1 MTKLSEISC
10 VKIGYNFRRE
20 RDNKDTPL
28 LSDYLLGGVP
38 IVQFRDVVSLCHSSF
53 SNLQKVQVPDI
64 KDKYYLSMNEILLSN
79 KGEFQALVWK
89 GQEKIMAS
97 SAFYRI
103 KICDKNFLPE
113 YVALYLNSVPGKAQ
127 LCLRQN
133 TVRISTITISDVKDI
148 DIPLIPMEKQRLLV
162 DLFLLYERES
172 SIMEKI
178 RQNRQK
184 LINSILSQTI
194 KE

>member
-10 VKIGYNFRRE
+10 VKIGYNFRRD
-20 RDNKDTPL
+20 RGNKDTPL
-28 LSDYLLGGVP
+28 SSDHLSEEVS
-38 IVQFRDVVSLCHSSF
+38 IVQSRDMVSLCHSSF

-79 KGEFQALVWK
+79 KGDFQAFVWK
-89 GQEKIMAS
+89 GQAKIMAS

-103 KICDKNFLPE
+103 TICDKNFLPE

-148 DIPLIPMEKQRLLV
+148 DIPLIPMEKQRKLV
-162 DLFLLYERES
+162 ELFLLYEKES
-172 SIMEKI
+172 SIMERI
-178 RQNRQK
+178 AQNRKK

>member
-10 VKIGYNFRRE
+10 VKIGYNFRRD

-28 LSDYLLGGVP
+28 SSDHLSEEVS
-38 IVQFRDVVSLCHSSF
+38 IVQSRDMASLCHSSF

-79 KGEFQALVWK
+79 KGDFQAFVWK
-89 GQEKIMAS
+89 GKEKIMAS

-103 KICDKNFLPE
+103 TICDKNFLPE

-148 DIPLIPMEKQRLLV
+148 DIPLIPMEKQRKLV
-162 DLFLLYERES
+162 DLFLLYEKEVD
-172 SIMEKI
+172 IFEKI
-178 RQNRQK
+178 KQSRKK

>member
-10 VKIGYNFRRE
+10 VKIGYNFRR
-20 RDNKDTPL
+20 DNKDVTL
-28 LSDYLLGGVP
+28 LPNCLSERVP
-38 IVQFRDVVSLCHSSF
+38 IVQSRDVVSFCHYSF
-53 SNLQKVQVPDI
+53 PCLQKIQVPDI

-79 KGEFQALVWK
+79 KGDFHAFVWK
-89 GQEKIMAS
+89 GQAKIMAS

-103 KICDKNFLPE
+103 TICNKNFLPE

-133 TVRISTITISDVKDI
+133 TVRISTITISDVKNI
-148 DIPLIPMEKQRLLV
+148 DIPLIPMEKQRKLV

-178 RQNRQK
+178 TQNRKK

>member
-1 MTKLSEISC
+1 MAKLSEISC
-10 VKIGYNFRRE
+10 IKIGYNFRRN
-20 RDNKDTPL
+20 NKYIPL
-28 LSDYLLGGVP
+28 SSDYLSEGVP
-38 IVQFRDVVSLCHSSF
+38 IVQPRDVISFCHSSF
-53 SNLQKVQVPDI
+53 PCLQKAQVPDI

-79 KGEFQALVWK
+79 KGDFQAFVWK

-103 KICDKNFLPE
+103 KICDANLLPE
-113 YVALYLNSVPGKAQ
+113 YVALYLNSVHGKAQ

-148 DIPLIPMEKQRLLV
+148 NIPLIPMEKQRLLV
-162 DLFLLYERES
+162 ELFLLYEKES

-178 RQNRQK
+178 KQNRQK
-184 LINSILSQTI
+184 LINSTLSQTI

>member
-10 VKIGYNFRRE
+10 VKIGYNFRRD

-28 LSDYLLGGVP
+28 PSDHLSEEVP
-38 IVQFRDVVSLCHSSF
+38 IVQSRDMVSFCHYSF
-53 SNLQKVQVPDI
+53 PCLQKIQIPDI

-79 KGEFQALVWK
+79 KGDFQAFVWK

-103 KICDKNFLPE
+103 TICDKNFLPE

-148 DIPLIPMEKQRLLV
+148 DIPLIPMEKQRKLV
-162 DLFLLYERES
+162 ELFLLYEQES

-178 RQNRQK
+178 AQNRKK

>member
-10 VKIGYNFRRE
+10 VKIGYNFRRD
-20 RDNKDTPL
+20 RGNKDTPL
-28 LSDYLLGGVP
+28 SSDHLSEEVS
-38 IVQFRDVVSLCHSSF
+38 IVQSRDMVSLCHSSF

-79 KGEFQALVWK
+79 KGDFQAFVWK

-97 SAFYRI
+97 SEFYRI
-103 KICDKNFLPE
+103 TICDKNFLPE

-148 DIPLIPMEKQRLLV
+148 DIPLIPMEKQRKLV
-162 DLFLLYERES
+162 ELFLLYEKES

-178 RQNRQK
+178 AQNRKK
-184 LINSILSQTI
+184 LINLILSQTI